1 MPIDRFNNFG
11 DFHMKQTCNDPG
23 VHNMPHPQTLLSVTQ
38 FASKHPAFSENA
50 LRALIFASKPR
61 KRSASK
67 SGLADIPGNGMAGSI
82 IKLGRRILL
91 DEQAFLEWVNSH
103 TAERVS
109 KVRPFVDGTLALA
122 QQSTSWNG
130 GPLM

>member
-1 MPIDRFNNFG
+1 MHIDRFNNLG
-11 DFHMKQTCNDPG
+11 DFHMKQICNDLG
-23 VHNMPHPQTLLSVTQ
+23 LHNMSQQQTLLSVTQ

-50 LRALIFASKPR
+50 LRALIYASKPR

-67 SGLADIPGNGMAGSI
+67 SGLPDIPGNGMAGSI

-103 TAERVS
+103 AAERVP
-109 KVRPFVDGTLALA
+109 KKRPLIGGVLAP
-122 QQSTSWNG
+122 TE
-130 GPLM
+130 